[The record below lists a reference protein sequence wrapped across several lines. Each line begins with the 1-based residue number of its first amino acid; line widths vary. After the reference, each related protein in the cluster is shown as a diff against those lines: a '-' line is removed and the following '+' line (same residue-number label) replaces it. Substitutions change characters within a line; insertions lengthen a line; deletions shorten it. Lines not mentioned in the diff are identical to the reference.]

1 MRSTKKVKLTD
12 EVYEQL
18 SRMTPAGVTFS
29 VTIKKAL
36 DALEGGAVPAPVQ
49 APVVEQKPATKVTD
63 TSETVLD
70 FPVRDGARVWHLTA
84 NALRE
89 LKTSFPRVDVW
100 EEAQKAKGWC
110 EANTAK
116 RKQGSGMK
124 AFLYNWMNRTNDQ
137 AGPAD
142 EKDPFAIPSYEV
154 PMAQWVKARQEQGLK
169 TSREEW
175 HAQLKKLQGK

>member
-1 MRSTKKVKLTD
+1 MKINKQIRVTD
-12 EVYEQL
+12 DVYEQL
-18 SRMTPAGVTFS
+18 GRMTPDGVTYS

-36 DALEGGAVPAPVQ
+36 DALEGGAVPAP
-49 APVVEQKPATKVTD
+49 APVADLKPVPKVKATD
-63 TSETVLD
+63 TSETVLN
-70 FPVRDGARVWHLTA
+70 FPVRDGQRVWALTA

-89 LKTSFPRVDVW
+89 LKTTFPRVDVW

-116 RKQGSGMK
+116 RKCGSGMK
-124 AFLYNWMNRTNDQ
+124 AFLFNWMNRSNDQ

-169 TSREEW
+169 TSRDEW